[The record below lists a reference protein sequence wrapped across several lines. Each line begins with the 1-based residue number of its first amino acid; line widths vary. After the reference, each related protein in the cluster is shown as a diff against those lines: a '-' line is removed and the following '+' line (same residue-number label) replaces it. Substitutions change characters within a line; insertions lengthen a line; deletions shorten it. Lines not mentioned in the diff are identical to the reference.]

1 MSNLGGYQ
9 VMTTLAKKLGGPKN
23 LAILTMGGGYLLFR
37 GVETVAKK
45 GVKTVKARYNKHK
58 TEKSYT
64 NVIFEVTSE
73 GTDKNGLIFNIG
85 DKYKVLELDD
95 NVILIEKVGDLNNP
109 YVVSADFL
117 CTISDFKI

>member
-58 TEKSYT
+58 TEKR
-64 NVIFEVTSE
+64 
-73 GTDKNGLIFNIG
+73 L
-85 DKYKVLELDD
+85 YKC
-95 NVILIEKVGDLNNP
+95 
-109 YVVSADFL
+109 DF
-117 CTISDFKI
+117 